1 MSQRTKKVG
10 PVGRYGPRYGATIR
24 RRVLDIELKQR
35 RKHTCPACG
44 RVSVRR
50 VSTSIFNCKKCDLTF
65 AGGAY
70 LPTTGTGGEVKRQL
84 KGIAEKT
91 AEAEKHAE
99 GREERGSKRER
110 SAKPKK

>member
-24 RRVLDIELKQR
+24 RRVLEVEQRQR
-35 RKHTCPACG
+35 RKHTCPSCG

-50 VSTSIFNCKKCDLTF
+50 ISTALYNCRKCDLTF

-70 LPTTGTGGEVKRQL
+70 TPTTGTGTEVRRQL

-91 AEAEKHAE
+91 GADER
-99 GREERGSKRER
+99 GEERGPRKER
-110 SAKPKK
+110 GGKKA